1 MNCCLLTEARA
12 QLHRHHAVDDDIEEL
27 EVGKIKRQASLL
39 TDNDARYAGRRVSRK
54 DIEEQISA
62 AGELYSTK
70 SNDEFY
76 VHIPV
81 LMVFF
86 MSLL

>member
-1 MNCCLLTEARA
+1 VNCCLLTEARA
-12 QLHRHHAVDDDIEEL
+12 QLHRHRAVDDDTEEL

-62 AGELYSTK
+62 AGELYITRAVMS
-70 SNDEFY
+70 
-76 VHIPV
+76 
-81 LMVFF
+81 F
-86 MSLL
+86 MMIHLY